1 VGEAEAGK
9 TFEDV
14 AATDSRPAASAP
26 GPLLTREHGRVII
39 EDARKTSSRDGFETT
54 WFTMEQMGRGER
66 EGKSNVCRKRK
77 EGIEVDPAKALDSG
91 SASMVPR
98 STSEKRARHFSSV
111 SCSRQSA

>member
-39 EDARKTSSRDGFETT
+39 EDARETSSR
-54 WFTMEQMGRGER
+54 GR
-66 EGKSNVCRKRK
+66 
-77 EGIEVDPAKALDSG
+77 
-91 SASMVPR
+91 
-98 STSEKRARHFSSV
+98 F
-111 SCSRQSA
+111 